1 MAFPGKQYS
10 PPGVYTSTLFESPVA
25 GGLDTFKLPVIVGE
39 GDESLVQTDLQV
51 VRGSSSTEDQRVV
64 DEDAAGRS
72 VVSISNTGVITL
84 GSFDGL
90 LDKIQVRHYPIVTGA
105 GSGTTSN
112 NRTDVSVTINGQP
125 IVVRAVTGTTGIV
138 QLAQAPQPGDT
149 VRVTYFFKRT
159 DTLITDDVSEQVP
172 VGQATVRAVN
182 GIFDVNSPAP
192 SGTAVIDLH
201 GDILN
206 PDGSVAAAANNVLL
220 LTIDGTAY
228 TLTIPAK
235 VDYTM
240 AQIAT
245 AITAL
250 NKATLTGGTFVNQYG
265 QSALV
270 LRSDHSLAVGAG
282 SANGLL
288 GILTGQA
295 DNRTSTFYT
304 FNGPIVDGTN
314 GGVTTT
320 DPAHVTV
327 KVNNKQVIPTSVDGA
342 SRSVTLAKAP
352 KAGSTVT
359 IQYYF
364 NTWQDTW
371 DYLAHIGI
379 TSVAK
384 CGDVPGGSAYVE
396 DADFILQNDKILWGT
411 AATVANGTTTAGST
425 AFGESQITTTLVDE
439 QTFLA
444 ECPANV
450 SQSGGIATENRLDFV
465 LPIQPTLGNGRNT
478 PLGQSLFQTVS
489 NGRIDLPVNR
499 PDVIWAYWGFGID
512 DALTRGR
519 VEVLR
524 VEGQVFSLALPAQ
537 VGATV
542 YATMYYNTLTD
553 ETYTVSVLNPG
564 VSGVGTYTVQNS
576 GLEDVIVPTYATAS
590 KGAGLVGVT
599 IEFPSGSE
607 LTPDVRFEVP
617 FDTDNFTGP
626 VEEIVTVRF
635 EAREKSLARFTF
647 PGAGPYEFIPN
658 QSDHLRMTIH
668 GTPDVPSA
676 LGLDLQAPS
685 LVALHPGG
693 YFGCLVSDEIIYEG
707 GVATNPGAG
716 YDLAAE
722 TFDLELDGVDIPVKT
737 KTLGGATIID
747 VVRAINLAAGGLTNV
762 CQAVGLGVST
772 AKVDVAVEPLVGM
785 TTAAYNDFF
794 KDWTIVFGN
803 TTAQAAI
810 RGLSRTV
817 TGYVASSG
825 LLTFTPVLP
834 ATTTAAD
841 VFYLYK
847 GDRRAALVGKTKFNS
862 PVTLAANKFDK
873 LNFRYT
879 GDISTNTAD
888 LTADLGDG
896 PFATAA
902 DLAIEV
908 AAKMA
913 VVVAVKVGVT
923 PALAGLVVE
932 CVANAEDQLE
942 FRLQLPGVDS
952 VGFLQFISG
961 VAAVDFCVLAGI
973 DAAANASG
981 QTALI
986 QGPVAWFR
994 TNAGTNDK
1002 LYDRL
1007 LIRNRIL
1014 PGSGAVV
1021 SPGFENASRV
1031 EAVKVKSTNV
1041 HAGLTVGMTS
1051 PSGYMATVHPA
1062 TLTSQIGFSGGQKVL
1077 TFEPIITF
1085 FDGTGAHSANN
1096 TCNFELDGNP
1106 VAVTFA
1112 DPGGLGTVF
1121 ELGPAAGTS
1130 NGTILDTIIDAIA
1143 AIPRAPFGNAAAVFA
1158 ARLVFQHGAGIY
1170 LSSGRTDTLSKVSI
1184 TGGSAVSLLGFVAGQ
1199 TALRSTTTPK
1209 EIAAALMSNAEST
1222 LSTWML
1228 TPSAADVGSFANP
1241 GVTSFGIA
1249 TTVFDDT
1256 GAEFL
1261 YIQDLP
1267 TNAANLGTASNISV
1281 QDTTGDIANALRFT
1295 TGLGALS
1302 GDGGVGDVAVNGF
1315 FVKSNVVGG
1324 SGSIDTSIL
1333 SAFGVGGQDGT
1344 VGQTYRDLVTGLT
1357 FTVLPRGWAT
1367 NKVGPWVAYP
1377 TGATATFLINVSKT
1391 FTTNANLP
1399 NNAIPGLELTVANTF
1414 GASAG
1419 DTGIVTTYERGGNEP
1434 ANGDVYYVTYVYTKQ
1449 DFATQFYSKMS
1460 SIEKAFGSAVP
1471 DNPVS
1476 LAAYLAILNGAV
1488 VVGIKQVQRAEGEN
1502 QASITT
1508 YRDAI
1513 TELEGVLP
1521 GQVQPDIITLM
1532 RADSTDL
1539 YTFLKKSCEIQSSI
1553 RYRAERTAIIGTTAG
1568 TTPAGAMSLAQ
1579 TMGSTRVR
1587 LVYPDMA
1594 TLNIQDALGN
1604 IKEYLVDGPY
1614 LAAALTG
1621 SIVSPNVD
1629 VATPWTGRRL
1639 VGFTQLARQLDAV
1652 QANQVATKG
1661 VTILQDQPPFIKV
1674 RHGLTTDMTNIL
1686 TKLPTIVM
1694 IADEVQRQ
1702 ARSVLEVFIG
1712 LKFLPGILSQI
1723 EGRLSMMMKALVSAQ
1738 IITAYTG
1745 IKASVSAD
1753 DPTVAEV
1760 EAFYSP
1766 VFPLLYIVLT
1776 FHLRSSL

>member
-1 MAFPGKQYS
+1 MAFPGKQYA
-10 PPGVYTSTLFESPVA
+10 PPGPYTQTLFESPVA

-72 VVSISNTGVITL
+72 VVSVSNTGVITL

-90 LDKIQVRHYPIVTGA
+90 LDKVQVRHYPIVTGA

-112 NRTDVSVTINGQP
+112 ARTDVSVTINGSP

-138 QLAQAPQPGDT
+138 QLAQAPQAGDT

-172 VGQATVRAVN
+172 AGQATVRAVN
-182 GIFDVNSPAP
+182 GIMDVAVG
-192 SGTAVIDLH
+192 GTTTINLH

-206 PDGSVAAAANNVLL
+206 PDGSVAAAANNVLFV
-220 LTIDGTAY
+220 TIDGTPY

-270 LRSDHSLAVGAG
+270 LRADNSLSIGNG
-282 SANGLL
+282 SANGLMGL
-288 GILTGQA
+288 LTGQA
-295 DNRTSTFYT
+295 DARTSTFYV

-320 DPAHVTV
+320 DPAHVMV
-327 KVNNKQVIPTSVDGA
+327 KVNNKQVIPTSVNGA
-342 SRSVTLAKAP
+342 TRAVTLAQAP
-352 KAGSTVT
+352 KAGATVT
-359 IQYYF
+359 ITYYF

-384 CGDVPGGSAYVE
+384 CGDVPGGSSYIQ

-411 AATVANGTTTAGST
+411 ASTVANGTTTVGST
-425 AFGESQITTTLVDE
+425 PFGENQITATLVDN
-439 QTFLA
+439 QTFMA
-444 ECPANV
+444 VCPANV
-450 SQSGGIATENRLDFV
+450 SQSGGIATETRYDFV

-512 DALTRGR
+512 DALARGR

-524 VEGQVFSLALPAQ
+524 VEGLVISLASPVP

-542 YATMYYNTLTD
+542 YASLYYNTLTD

-576 GLEDVIVPTYATAS
+576 GLTDVKVPTYTTAS
-590 KGAGLVGVT
+590 KGAGLLGVT
-599 IEFPSGSE
+599 LEFPSGSE

-617 FDTDNFTGP
+617 FNTDNFTGP

-635 EAREKSLARFTF
+635 ESREKSLARFTF

-658 QSDHLRMTIH
+658 QSDHL
-668 GTPDVPSA
+668 A
-676 LGLDLQAPS
+676 LTVHSVAIDAAGIDLQAPS
-685 LVALHPGG
+685 KVALHPGG
-693 YFGCLVSDEIIYEG
+693 YFACLVSEEIVYEG
-707 GVATNPGAG
+707 GAAVNPGVG
-716 YDLAAE
+716 YDIAGE
-722 TFDLELDGVDIPVKT
+722 TFDLELDGVDVPVKT
-737 KTLGGATIID
+737 GVVDGATISNFAD
-747 VVRAINLAAGGLTNV
+747 AINLAAGGL
-762 CQAVGLGVST
+762 Q
-772 AKVDVAVEPLVGM
+772 
-785 TTAAYNDFF
+785 TTATTAGPSATAVQFTSLLDNTAASNDYF
-794 KDWTIVFGN
+794 KGWTIVVGN
-803 TTAQAAI
+803 PAAAA
-810 RGLSRTV
+810 GVVNGVRTI
-817 TGYVASSG
+817 TGYDGGTRTATVSPAFG
-825 LLTFTPVLP
+825 AVVTAGDPIYVYNP
-834 ATTTAAD
+834 AT
-841 VFYLYK
+841 
-847 GDRRAALVGKTKFNS
+847 RAALAGKTKFNA
-862 PVTLAANKFDK
+862 PVEIAANKFDSLK
-873 LNFRYT
+873 VIYKGNSS
-879 GDISTNTAD
+879 GTATLV
-888 LTADLGDG
+888 LTAGTALAAGTY
-896 PFATAA
+896 ATAA
-902 DLAIEV
+902 DLATEV
-908 AAKMA
+908 SSKIADAVNAWIAIPHAAFK
-913 VVVAVKVGVT
+913 
-923 PALAGLVVE
+923 GLVIE
-932 CVANAEDQLE
+932 CVANSEDQLE
-942 FRLQLPGVDS
+942 FRVQLPGVDS
-952 VGFLQFISG
+952 VGYLQFVTDAG
-961 VAAVDFCVLAGI
+961 DALEFAMLAGI
-973 DAAANASG
+973 DAAATSDTS
-981 QTALI
+981 QTILT
-986 QGPVAWFR
+986 QGPVAWYR
-994 TNAGTNDK
+994 TNAGTKAGPDK

-1007 LIRNRIL
+1007 MIRNRIL
-1014 PGSGAVV
+1014 PGADNL
-1021 SPGFENASRV
+1021 PGYANYTSA
-1031 EAVKVKSTNV
+1031 EAVKVKSTNA
-1041 HAGLTVGMTS
+1041 HAGLTVGMVS

-1062 TLTSQIGFSGGQKVL
+1062 SLTSQIGFSGGQKAV
-1077 TFEPIITF
+1077 TFQPKITF
-1085 FDGTGAHSANN
+1085 YDGTGAHSANN
-1096 TCNFELDGNP
+1096 TFNFELDGYP
-1106 VAVTFA
+1106 VAVVFTDA
-1112 DPGGLGTVF
+1112 GGGGT
-1121 ELGPAAGTS
+1121 EYSLGPASGTS
-1130 NGTILDTIIDAIA
+1130 NGSILDTILDAIA
-1143 AIPRAPFGNAAAVFA
+1143 AIPGAPYGDATAAFNGG
-1158 ARLVFQHGAGIY
+1158 LLGQWGAGI
-1170 LSSGRTDTLSKVSI
+1170 LLGSGRTDTLSKLSI
-1184 TGGSAVSLLGFVAGQ
+1184 TGGSATSLLGFVAGQ
-1199 TALRSTTTPK
+1199 TALRTLTSPK
-1209 EIAAALMSNAEST
+1209 EIAAALMSNSEST
-1222 LSTWML
+1222 LSTWMF
-1228 TPSAADVGSFANP
+1228 TPAAADVGSFANP
-1241 GVTSFGIA
+1241 SATSYGIA

-1267 TNAANLGTASNISV
+1267 TIAAQLGTASNISV
-1281 QDTTGDIANALRFT
+1281 ADTTGDIANALRYT

-1302 GDGGVGDVAVNGF
+1302 GDGSVGDAAVSGF
-1315 FVKSNVVGG
+1315 YVKSNVAGG
-1324 SGSIDTSIL
+1324 SGSINNSIL
-1333 SAFGVGGQDGT
+1333 SAFGVGGQDGV

-1367 NKVGPWVAYP
+1367 NKTGPWVAYP

-1399 NNAIPGLELTVANTF
+1399 NNALPGLELTVANTF

-1449 DFATQFYSKMS
+1449 DFSTQFYSKMS
-1460 SIEKAFGSAVP
+1460 SIEKAFGSATP

-1488 VVGIKQVQRAEGEN
+1488 VVGIKQVQRAAGEN
-1502 QASITT
+1502 QASVTA

-1532 RADSTDL
+1532 RGDSTDL

-1553 RYRAERTAIIGTTAG
+1553 RYRAERTALIGTTAG

-1594 TLNIQDALGN
+1594 TLNIQDAIGN
-1604 IKEYLVDGPY
+1604 TKEYLVDGPY
-1614 LAAALTG
+1614 LAAALAG

-1652 QANQVATKG
+1652 QANQVASKG

-1702 ARSVLEVFIG
+1702 ARSVLEVFVG

-1745 IKASVSAD
+1745 IKANVSAD

>member
-1 MAFPGKQYS
+1 MAFPGKQYA
-10 PPGVYTSTLFESPVA
+10 PPGPYTQTLFESPVA

-51 VRGSSSTEDQRVV
+51 VRGSSSSEDQRVV
-64 DEDAAGRS
+64 GEDAAGRS
-72 VVSISNTGVITL
+72 VVSVNNVGVITL

-125 IVVRAVTGTTGIV
+125 IVVRAVTGAAGIV
-138 QLAQAPQPGDT
+138 QLAQAPAANDT

-172 VGQATVRAVN
+172 AGQATVRAVKGLN
-182 GIFDVNSPAP
+182 DVAVG
-192 SGTAVIDLH
+192 GTDTIQLY
-201 GDILN
+201 GDILGL
-206 PDGSVAAAANNVLL
+206 DGQILFPANNVILA
-220 LTIDGTAY
+220 TIDGTAY
-228 TLTIPAK
+228 TLTLPPK

-250 NKATLTGGTFVNQYG
+250 NKGTLTGGTFVNQYG

-270 LRSDHSLAVGAG
+270 LRSDYSLSVGSG

-288 GILTGQA
+288 GLLTGQA
-295 DNRTSTFYT
+295 DNRTTTFYT

-320 DPAHVTV
+320 DPSHVTV
-327 KVNNKQVIPTSVDGA
+327 KVNNRQVIPTSVDGA
-342 SRSVTLAKAP
+342 SRSVTLAQAP
-352 KAGSTVT
+352 KAGQTVT

-371 DYLAHIGI
+371 DYLAHVGI
-379 TSVAK
+379 TSVTK
-384 CGDVPGGSAYVE
+384 CGDVPGGSAYIE
-396 DADFILQNDKILWGT
+396 DADFILQDDKILWGT
-411 AATVANGTTTAGST
+411 AATVANGTTTVGST
-425 AFGESQITTTLVDE
+425 AFGENQITTTLVDE
-439 QTFLA
+439 QTYMA
-444 ECPANV
+444 ECASNV
-450 SQSGGIATENRLDFV
+450 SQSGGIATENRYEFV

-499 PDVIWAYWGFGID
+499 PDVIWVYWGYGLD
-512 DALTRGR
+512 DALARGR
-519 VEVLR
+519 VEVLK
-524 VEGQVFSLALPAQ
+524 VEGLVITLASPVP
-537 VGATV
+537 VGASV

-576 GLEDVIVPTYATAS
+576 GGEDVVVPHYATAS

-599 IEFPSGSE
+599 VEFPSGSE
-607 LTPDVRFEVP
+607 LAPDVRFETP
-617 FDTDNFTGP
+617 FNTDDFTGP

-647 PGAGPYEFIPN
+647 PGSGPYEFIPD
-658 QSDHLRMTIH
+658 QSDHLAVTVHSTAINAA
-668 GTPDVPSA
+668 GI
-676 LGLDLQAPS
+676 DLQAPS
-685 LVALHPGG
+685 KVALHPGG
-693 YFGCLVSDEIIYEG
+693 YFGCLVSDEIAYEG

-716 YDLAAE
+716 YDIDGE
-722 TFDLELDGVDIPVKT
+722 TFDLELDGVDVPVRTMVKT
-737 KTLGGATIID
+737 AATIAD
-747 VVRAINLAAGGLTNV
+747 FVTSINLAAGGIHANVDAGQVANDTTVLLT
-762 CQAVGLGVST
+762 AADTIGT
-772 AKVDVAVEPLVGM
+772 A
-785 TTAAYNDFF
+785 AAYNDYY
-794 KDWTIVFGN
+794 KDWKIVVGN
-803 TTAQAAI
+803 TATVAGVRGITRTITAFDAATST
-810 RGLSRTV
+810 LTV
-817 TGYVASSG
+817 S
-825 LLTFTPVLP
+825 P
-834 ATTTAAD
+834 AFPANVTAAD
-841 VFYLYK
+841 EFYLYNPAT
-847 GDRRAALVGKTKFNS
+847 RAALAGKTKFNS
-862 PVTLAANKFDK
+862 PVTIAANKFDSLK
-873 LNFRYT
+873 IVYK
-879 GDISTNTAD
+879 GDVSTTATLT
-888 LTADLGDG
+888 LTAGTALAAGIY
-896 PFATAA
+896 ATAA
-902 DLAIEV
+902 DLAAEV
-908 AAKMA
+908 TSKIAAQ
-913 VVVAVKVGVT
+913 V
-923 PALAGLVVE
+923 ALAAVGFKGLVIE
-932 CVANAEDQLE
+932 CVANADDQLE
-942 FRLQLPGVDS
+942 FRLQPAGNDS
-952 VGFLQFISG
+952 VGYIQFVTDAG
-961 VAAVDFCVLAGI
+961 AALEFAILAGI
-973 DAAANASG
+973 DAAAVVDTA
-981 QTALI
+981 QTILI
-986 QGPVAWFR
+986 QGPVAWYR
-994 TNAGTNDK
+994 TCAGTNDR

-1014 PGSGAVV
+1014 PGASVV
-1021 SPGFENASRV
+1021 PGYDSYSNA

-1062 TLTSQIGFSGGQKVL
+1062 TLTSQVGFSGGQKAV

-1085 FDGTGAHSANN
+1085 YDGTGAHAANN
-1096 TCNFELDGNP
+1096 TFNFELDGYP

-1112 DPGGLGTVF
+1112 DAGGAGTQWS
-1121 ELGPAAGTS
+1121 LGPATGTS
-1130 NGTILDTIIDAIA
+1130 AANVILDAIIDAIA
-1143 AIPRAPFGNAAAVFA
+1143 AIPGAPYGNAAAVYA
-1158 ARLVFQHGAGIY
+1158 AGLVYQYGAGIY
-1170 LSSGRTDTLSKVSI
+1170 LGSGRTDTLSKVSI
-1184 TGGSAVSLLGFVAGQ
+1184 TSGSAVSLLGFVAGQ
-1199 TALRSTTTPK
+1199 TALRTLTSPK
-1209 EIAAALMSNAEST
+1209 EVAAALMSNAESV
-1222 LSTWML
+1222 LFTWMHV
-1228 TPSAADVGSFANP
+1228 PSATDVGSFTNP
-1241 GVTSFGIA
+1241 NVNSFGIA

-1267 TNAANLGTASNISV
+1267 INAAALGTASNISV
-1281 QDTTGDIANALRFT
+1281 ADTTGGIANALRYT

-1302 GDGGVGDVAVNGF
+1302 GDGSVGDAAVSGF
-1315 FVKSNVVGG
+1315 YVKSNVANG
-1324 SGSIDTSIL
+1324 SGSIDNSIL

-1357 FTVLPRGWAT
+1357 FTILPRGWAT
-1367 NKVGPWVAYP
+1367 NKTGPWVAYP

-1391 FTTNANLP
+1391 FITDANIP
-1399 NNAIPGLELTVANTF
+1399 NNAIPGLELTVANTYD
-1414 GASAG
+1414 ATAG
-1419 DTGIVTTYERGGNEP
+1419 DTGIVTTFERGGNEP

-1449 DFATQFYSKMS
+1449 DFSTQFYSKMS
-1460 SIEKAFGSAVP
+1460 SIEKAFGSATP

-1521 GQVQPDIITLM
+1521 GQIQPDIITLM
-1532 RADSTDL
+1532 RGDSTDL

-1553 RYRAERTAIIGTTAG
+1553 RYRAERTAIIGATAG

-1579 TMGSTRVR
+1579 TLSSTRMR

-1594 TLNIQDALGN
+1594 TLNIQDALGST
-1604 IKEYLVDGPY
+1604 KEYLVDGPY

-1621 SIVSPNVD
+1621 SVVSPNVD

-1745 IKASVSAD
+1745 IKANVSAD

>member
-1 MAFPGKQYS
+1 MAFPGKQYA
-10 PPGVYTSTLFESPVA
+10 PPGVFTSTSFESPVA

-64 DEDAAGRS
+64 DEDAAGRA
-72 VVSISNTGVITL
+72 VVSVSNTGVITL

-138 QLAQAPQPGDT
+138 QLAQAPAANDT

-159 DTLITDDVSEQVP
+159 DTLITDDVSDQVP
-172 VGQATVRAVN
+172 AGQATVRAVN
-182 GIFDVNSPAP
+182 GLNDVAVG
-192 SGTAVIDLH
+192 GTATIELH
-201 GDILN
+201 GDVLGL
-206 PDGSVAAAANNVLL
+206 DGQVIFPANNVLL

-228 TLTIPAK
+228 TLELPPK
-235 VDYTM
+235 LDYTM

-250 NKATLTGGTFVNQYG
+250 NKGTLTGGTFVNQYG
-265 QSALV
+265 HSALV
-270 LRSDHSLAVGAG
+270 LRSDYSLSVGAG

-288 GILTGQA
+288 GLLTGQV
-295 DNRTSTFYT
+295 DNRTTTFYT

-320 DPAHVTV
+320 DPSHVTV
-327 KVNNKQVIPTSVDGA
+327 KVNNKQVIPVSVDGA
-342 SRSVTLAKAP
+342 SRAVTLAQAP
-352 KAGSTVT
+352 KAGQTVT

-379 TSVAK
+379 TSVTK

-396 DADFILQNDKILWGT
+396 DADFILQDDKILWGT
-411 AATVANGTTTAGST
+411 AATVANGTTTVGST
-425 AFGESQITTTLVDE
+425 AFGETQITTTLVDE
-439 QTFLA
+439 QTYLA
-444 ECPANV
+444 ECAANV
-450 SQSGGIATENRLDFV
+450 SQSGGIATDSRYEFV

-499 PDVIWAYWGFGID
+499 PDVVWTYWGFGID
-512 DALTRGR
+512 DALARGR
-519 VEVLR
+519 VDVVK
-524 VEGQVFSLALPAQ
+524 VEGLVITLASPVP

-542 YATMYYNTLTD
+542 YATLYYNTLTD
-553 ETYTVSVLNPG
+553 ETYTVSVVNPG

-576 GLEDVIVPTYATAS
+576 GLEDVIVPTYSTAS

-607 LTPDVRFEVP
+607 LAPDVRFETP
-617 FDTDNFTGP
+617 FNTDAFTGP

-658 QSDHLRMTIH
+658 QSDHL
-668 GTPDVPSA
+668 A
-676 LGLDLQAPS
+676 LTVHSTVIDATGIDLQAPS
-685 LVALHPGG
+685 KVVLHPGG
-693 YFGCLVSDEIIYEG
+693 YFGCLVSDEIAYEG

-716 YDLAAE
+716 YDIADE
-722 TFDLELDGVDIPVKT
+722 TIDLELDGVDVPVRTMT
-737 KTLGGATIID
+737 KTAATID
-747 VVRAINLAAGGLTNV
+747 DFVTSINLAAGGIH
-762 CQAVGLGVST
+762 ST
-772 AKVDVAVEPLVGM
+772 VDALQVAND
-785 TTAAYNDFF
+785 TTVLMSAASTIGTTVAYNDHY
-794 KDWTIVFGN
+794 KDWVIVIGN
-803 TTAQAAI
+803 AATVVGV
-810 RGLSRTV
+810 RGIARTV
-817 TGYVASSG
+817 TAFNA
-825 LLTFTPVLP
+825 LTSTLTVSP
-834 ATTTAAD
+834 AFPANVTAAD
-841 VFYLYK
+841 DFYLYNPAT
-847 GDRRAALVGKTKFNS
+847 RAALVGKTKFNS
-862 PVTLAANKFDK
+862 PVTLANNKFDK
-873 LNFRYT
+873 LAFRFDGFDEDAGAAHNT
-879 GDISTNTAD
+879 GT
-888 LTADLGDG
+888 LTANLGDG

-902 DLAIEV
+902 LLAAEV
-908 AAKMA
+908 TAQMA
-913 VVVAVKVGVT
+913 TQVAGAVAGT
-923 PALAGLVVE
+923 PSLAGLVIT
-932 CVANAEDQLE
+932 CTANAEDQLE
-942 FRLQLPGVDS
+942 FRMQLPGNDS
-952 VGFLQFISG
+952 VGYLQFISG

-973 DAAANASG
+973 DADSA
-981 QTALI
+981 TARAQATLT

-994 TNAGTNDK
+994 TNAGTNDR

-1014 PGSGAVV
+1014 PGSFLL
-1021 SPGFENASRV
+1021 PGYANYSAA
-1031 EAVKVKSTNV
+1031 EAVKVKSTNA
-1041 HAGLTVGMTS
+1041 HSGLTVGMTS

-1062 TLTSQIGFSGGQKVL
+1062 TLTGQIGFAGGQKAV

-1085 FDGTGAHSANN
+1085 YDGTGAHSANN
-1096 TCNFELDGNP
+1096 TFNFELDGYP

-1112 DPGGLGTVF
+1112 DAGGLGT
-1121 ELGPAAGTS
+1121 EWSLGPATGTS
-1130 NGTILDTIIDAIA
+1130 AANVILDAIIDAIA
-1143 AIPRAPFGNAAAVFA
+1143 AIPGAPYGNAAAVFA
-1158 ARLVFQHGAGIY
+1158 AGLVLQYGAGIY
-1170 LSSGRTDTLSKVSI
+1170 LSSGRTDTLSKLSI

-1199 TALRSTTTPK
+1199 TALRTLTTPK
-1209 EIAAALMSNAEST
+1209 EVAAALMSNSEST
-1222 LSTWML
+1222 FSTWMFG
-1228 TPSAADVGSFANP
+1228 PGAADTGTFANP
-1241 GVTSFGIA
+1241 SATSFGIA

-1267 TNAANLGTASNISV
+1267 TNAANLGTVSNISV
-1281 QDTTGDIANALRFT
+1281 QDTTGDIANALRYT

-1302 GDGGVGDVAVNGF
+1302 GDGGVGDAAVNGF
-1315 FVKSNVVGG
+1315 YVKSNVAGG

-1333 SAFGVGGQDGT
+1333 SAFGVGGQDGV

-1367 NKVGPWVAYP
+1367 NKTGPWVAYP

-1391 FTTNANLP
+1391 FLTNANIP

-1414 GASAG
+1414 GATAG
-1419 DTGIVTTYERGGNEP
+1419 DTGIVTTFERGGNEP

-1449 DFATQFYSKMS
+1449 DFSTQFYSKMS
-1460 SIEKAFGSAVP
+1460 TIEKAFGAATP

-1488 VVGIKQVQRAEGEN
+1488 VIGIKQVQRAEGEN

-1532 RADSTDL
+1532 RGDSTDL

-1553 RYRAERTAIIGTTAG
+1553 RYRAERTAIIGATAG
-1568 TTPAGAMSLAQ
+1568 TTPAGAMALAQ
-1579 TMGSTRVR
+1579 TLSSTRMR

-1614 LAAALTG
+1614 LAAALAG

-1702 ARSVLEVFIG
+1702 ARSVLEVFVG

-1745 IKASVSAD
+1745 IKANVSAD

-1766 VFPLLYIVLT
+1766 VFPLLYIVLQ

>member
-1 MAFPGKQYS
+1 MFPGKQYA
-10 PPGVYTSTLFESPVA
+10 PPGAYTSTLFESPVA
-25 GGLDTFKLPVIVGE
+25 GGLDMFKLSVIVGE

-72 VVSISNTGVITL
+72 IVFINNAGVITL

-125 IVVRAVTGTTGIV
+125 IVVRSVTGTTGIV
-138 QLAQAPQPGDT
+138 QLAQAPAAGDT
-149 VRVTYFFKRT
+149 VRVTYYFKRT

-172 VGQATVRAVN
+172 AGQATVRAVN
-182 GIFDVNSPAP
+182 GLNDVAVG
-192 SGTAVIDLH
+192 GTDTIQLY
-201 GDILN
+201 GDNLGLDGQILF
-206 PDGSVAAAANNVLL
+206 PANNILL

-228 TLTIPAK
+228 TLTLPPH
-235 VDYTM
+235 VNYTM

-245 AITAL
+245 AITAS
-250 NKATLTGGTFVNQYG
+250 NKGTLTGGTFVNQYG

-270 LRSDHSLAVGAG
+270 LRSDCSLSVGNG

-288 GILTGQA
+288 GFLAGQVDA
-295 DNRTSTFYT
+295 RTSTFYT

-320 DPAHVTV
+320 DPAHVSV
-327 KVNNKQVIPTSVDGA
+327 KVNNKQVIPTSVNGA
-342 SRSVTLAKAP
+342 TRAVTLAQAP

-379 TSVAK
+379 TSVTK
-384 CGDVPGGSAYVE
+384 CGDVPSGSAYVE
-396 DADFILQNDKILWGT
+396 GADFILQDDKILWGT
-411 AATVANGTTTAGST
+411 AATVVNGMTTAGST

-439 QTFLA
+439 QTFMA
-444 ECPANV
+444 ECAANV
-450 SQSGGIATENRLDFV
+450 SQSGGIATESRYDFV

-489 NGRIDLPVNR
+489 NGRIDLPINR

-512 DALTRGR
+512 DALARGH

-524 VEGQVFSLALPAQ
+524 VEGLVITFASPVP

-542 YATMYYNTLTD
+542 YASIYYNTLTD
-553 ETYTVSVLNPG
+553 ETYTVSVSNPG

-590 KGAGLVGVT
+590 KGAGLLGVT
-599 IEFPSGSE
+599 LEFPSGSE
-607 LTPDVRFEVP
+607 LSPDVRFEVP
-617 FDTDNFTGP
+617 FNTDNFTGP

-635 EAREKSLARFTF
+635 ESREKSLARFTF

-658 QSDHLRMTIH
+658 QSDHL
-668 GTPDVPSA
+668 A
-676 LGLDLQAPS
+676 LTVHSVAINAAGIDLQAPS
-685 LVALHPGG
+685 KVALHPGG
-693 YFGCLVSDEIIYEG
+693 YFGCLVSDEIVYEG

-716 YDLAAE
+716 YDLDGE
-722 TFDLELDGVDIPVKT
+722 TFDLELDGVDVPVRTMIKT
-737 KTLGGATIID
+737 AATVAD
-747 VVRAINLAAGGLTNV
+747 FVTSINLAAGGVHANV
-762 CQAVGLGVST
+762 DGAQ
-772 AKVDVAVEPLVGM
+772 VANDTTVLL
-785 TTAAYNDFF
+785 TAADTIGTTVAYDDYY
-794 KDWTIVFGN
+794 KDWVIVIGN
-803 TTAQAAI
+803 AATVVGV
-810 RGLSRTV
+810 RGIARTV
-817 TGYVASSG
+817 TSFNAVTST
-825 LLTFTPVLP
+825 LTVSPVFP
-834 ATTTAAD
+834 ANVTAAD
-841 VFYLYK
+841 GFYLYNPAT
-847 GDRRAALVGKTKFNS
+847 RAALVGKTKFNS
-862 PVTLAANKFDK
+862 PMTLDANKFDK
-873 LNFRYT
+873 LAFRFDGYDASALASHNT
-879 GDISTNTAD
+879 GT
-888 LTADLGDG
+888 LTADLGVG

-902 DLAIEV
+902 LLAAEV
-908 AAKMA
+908 TAQMA
-913 VVVAVKVGVT
+913 VVVAAAVGAT
-923 PALAGLVVE
+923 PALAGLIVE

-942 FRLQLPGVDS
+942 FRLQLPGNDS
-952 VGFLQFISG
+952 VGYLQFISD
-961 VAAVDFCVLAGI
+961 ALAVDFCILAGI
-973 DAAANASG
+973 DADSA
-981 QTALI
+981 TARAQATLT
-986 QGPVAWFR
+986 QGPVAWYR
-994 TNAGTNDK
+994 TCAGTNDR

-1007 LIRNRIL
+1007 LIRNRVLSGSHLL
-1014 PGSGAVV
+1014 PGYDNYS
-1021 SPGFENASRV
+1021 NA
-1031 EAVKVKSTNV
+1031 EAVKVKSPNA
-1041 HAGLTVGMTS
+1041 HAGLTVGMVS

-1062 TLTSQIGFSGGQKVL
+1062 TLTSQIGFSGGQKAV

-1085 FDGTGAHSANN
+1085 FDGSGARAANN
-1096 TCNFELDGNP
+1096 TFNFELDGYP

-1112 DPGGLGTVF
+1112 DPGGAGTAWS
-1121 ELGPAAGTS
+1121 LGPATGGSAA
-1130 NGTILDTIIDAIA
+1130 NVILDHIIDAIA
-1143 AIPRAPFGNAAAVFA
+1143 AIPRAPYGNATAVFSA
-1158 ARLVFQHGAGIY
+1158 GLVLQHGAGIF
-1170 LSSGRTDTLSKVSI
+1170 LSSGRTDTLSKLVI
-1184 TGGSAVSLLGFVAGQ
+1184 TSGSALSALGFVAGQ
-1199 TALRSTTTPK
+1199 SALRTLTSPK
-1209 EIAAALMSNAEST
+1209 EVAAALMSNSGST
-1222 LSTWML
+1222 LSTWMFG
-1228 TPSAADVGSFANP
+1228 PSVADAGSFANP
-1241 GVTSFGIA
+1241 SATSFGIA

-1256 GAEFL
+1256 GAEYL
-1261 YIQDLP
+1261 YLQDLP
-1267 TNAANLGTASNISV
+1267 INVANLGTVSNISV
-1281 QDTTGDIANALRFT
+1281 QDTTGDIANALRYT
-1295 TGLGALS
+1295 TGLGALA
-1302 GDGGVGDVAVNGF
+1302 GDGGVGDAAVSGF
-1315 FVKSNVVGG
+1315 YVKSNVVGG
-1324 SGSIDTSIL
+1324 SGTINNSIL

-1367 NKVGPWVAYP
+1367 SKTSPWVAYP
-1377 TGATATFLINVSKT
+1377 TGAAATFLINVSKT
-1391 FTTNANLP
+1391 FTTNANIP
-1399 NNAIPGLELTVANTF
+1399 NNAIPGLEMTVANTF

-1419 DTGIVTTYERGGNEP
+1419 DTGIVTTYERGGIEP
-1434 ANGDVYYVTYVYTKQ
+1434 ANGDIYYVTYVYTKQ
-1449 DFATQFYSKMS
+1449 DFSTQFYSKMS
-1460 SIEKAFGSAVP
+1460 TIEKAFGSATP
-1471 DNPVS
+1471 NNPVS
-1476 LAAYLAILNGAV
+1476 LATYLAILNGAV

-1502 QASITT
+1502 QASIPT

-1532 RADSTDL
+1532 RGDSTDL

-1568 TTPAGAMSLAQ
+1568 TTPAGAMILAQ
-1579 TMGSTRVR
+1579 TLGSTRVR

-1604 IKEYLVDGPY
+1604 IKEYLVDGPC
-1614 LAAALTG
+1614 LAAALAG

-1745 IKASVSAD
+1745 IKANISAD

-1766 VFPLLYIVLT
+1766 VFPLLYILLQ